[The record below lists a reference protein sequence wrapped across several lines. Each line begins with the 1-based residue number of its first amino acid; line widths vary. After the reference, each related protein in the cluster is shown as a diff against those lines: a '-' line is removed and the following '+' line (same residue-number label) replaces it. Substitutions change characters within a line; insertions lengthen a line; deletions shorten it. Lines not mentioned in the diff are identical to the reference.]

1 MTMFFTSVGSLADY
15 SNYNKW
21 VLIGATVTCWA
32 SQFGWMGIT
41 QADQWKS
48 GVAVYL
54 LGYISYGITLVF
66 YASLFPR
73 LARNTAK
80 TKKAREQLDNGE
92 IATEDYET
100 VEMLERN
107 RLSTIS
113 TAHSNCK
120 PFSHSYT
127 TMITML
133 IRIGGYII
141 TLALNLS
148 ILLPLAGNPLVNQY
162 TLMLTNVYWI
172 VLGLPWF
179 FLQKKRPGPPI
190 PKGEHWITVS
200 DESDVCSPV
209 VDHGSSA
216 GNRSTRL

>member
-1 MTMFFTSVGSLADY
+1 MCTINFGGNKPVSSVILIVNGISFAIMTMFFTSVGSLADY
-15 SNYNKW
+15 NNYNKW

-80 TKKAREQLDNGE
+80 SKKAREQLDNGE
-92 IATEDYET
+92 IAIEDYET

-120 PFSHSYT
+120 HR
-127 TMITML
+127 L
-133 IRIGGYII
+133 K
-141 TLALNLS
+141 
-148 ILLPLAGNPLVNQY
+148 
-162 TLMLTNVYWI
+162 LM
-172 VLGLPWF
+172 F
-179 FLQKKRPGPPI
+179 
-190 PKGEHWITVS
+190 
-200 DESDVCSPV
+200 
-209 VDHGSSA
+209 
-216 GNRSTRL
+216 